1 MTEIAGGVV
10 TVITGAFA
18 FVGGLVAQS
27 ARTKRQQTAG
37 AGEVLR
43 DVLDELGA
51 VRGEH
56 RECIER
62 ATRLEV
68 RLARVESR
76 VGMPHDSGAR
86 PPAAG

>member
-1 MTEIAGGVV
+1 MTEMAGGIV
-10 TVITGAFA
+10 TVVTGAFA
-18 FVGGLVAQS
+18 FLGGLVAQG
-27 ARTKRQQTAG
+27 ARTKRAQTAG

-56 RECIER
+56 RECVER
-62 ATRLEV
+62 ATRLEI

-76 VGMPHDSGAR
+76 VGMSHDSGSHS
-86 PPAAG
+86 PTSP